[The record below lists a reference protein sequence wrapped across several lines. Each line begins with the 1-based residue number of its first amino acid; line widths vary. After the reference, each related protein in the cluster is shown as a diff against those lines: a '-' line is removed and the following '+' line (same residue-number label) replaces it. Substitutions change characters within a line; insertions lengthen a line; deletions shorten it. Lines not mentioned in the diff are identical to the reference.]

1 MECNRETVK
10 FDCFDTR
17 NITVKVSAKELL
29 EEGAKLLGVTALACC
44 GRCEMLNNE
53 ALVEGIVKFCA
64 IYKTAEGE
72 IRKIERSE
80 RFGVNETIPGVMPK
94 SYMLAKAEAE
104 KVRGYVE
111 AGSLMLTCSVYITGT
126 LITPYQRE
134 LLTDL
139 SGDDIRKREETV
151 MLNCVSFTT
160 PLRFTVT
167 NDTELSLRVPEVK
180 EILCINAGATVNEA
194 HLSAG
199 QLILGGQIPLQTI
212 YHSAD
217 EYEPVIQVSD
227 KIDFSQLI
235 ELKNVE
241 GGSSPIVHLSVE
253 DITVTVTP
261 NAEGENRVLT
271 YSVMLCG
278 YAYMTEAKECTLIN
292 DAYSTGGG
300 LECTRETIKLSC
312 TKEPVTCAVNQ
323 HISVPIPEGKT
334 PISRISSV
342 NFTPVIT
349 ACRMLDGRAELEGRG
364 EVSVIYMASGSGELE
379 GFNVTV
385 PIRLLCD
392 NLDFEEDTQMMAN
405 VSLTDMQAVLVSGGE
420 VEIRAAFSAIFLPC
434 ACEDSEIITDARQGD
449 ACDMPEFGIII
460 YMAQKNETLWDICKR
475 FGADME
481 EVRALNPDLSD
492 VPQQGQKIYIF
503 RKLQVC

>member
-17 NITVKVSAKELL
+17 NITVKVSAKELF
-29 EEGAKLLGVTALACC
+29 EEGAKLLSVTALACC

-72 IRKIERSE
+72 IKKTERSE
-80 RFGVNETIPGVMPK
+80 RFGVNETIPGVLPK

-111 AGSLMLTCSVYITGT
+111 AGSLMFTCSVHITGT
-126 LITPYQRE
+126 LITPCQRE
-134 LLTDL
+134 LLTGLEGEDV
-139 SGDDIRKREETV
+139 RKKEEKI

-167 NDTELSLRVPEVK
+167 GDTELSLRVPEVK
-180 EILCINAGATVNEA
+180 EILCVNAGATVNEA

-199 QLILGGQIPLQTI
+199 QLILGGQIPLQTV
-212 YHSAD
+212 YYSTD

-227 KIDFSQLI
+227 KMDFSQLI
-235 ELKNVE
+235 ELKNAE
-241 GGSSPIVHLSVE
+241 GGNSPIVHLSVE
-253 DITVTVTP
+253 EISVTVTP
-261 NAEGENRVLT
+261 NAEGENRILT

-278 YAYMTEAKECTLIN
+278 YAYGTEAKECTLIN
-292 DAYSTGGG
+292 DAYSTDGG
-300 LECTRETIKLSC
+300 LECTREAIKLSC
-312 TKEPVTCAVNQ
+312 TKEPVTCTVNQ
-323 HISVPIPEGKT
+323 HISVPLPDGKT

-349 ACRMLDGRAELEGRG
+349 ACHMLDGRAELEGNG
-364 EVSVIYMASGSGELE
+364 EVSVIYMASGSGELD

-385 PIRLLCD
+385 PIRLTCD
-392 NLDFEEDTQMMAN
+392 NLDFKADMQMMAN

-420 VEIRAAFSAIFLPC
+420 VEIRAAFSTVFLPC
-434 ACEDSEIITDARQGD
+434 ACEENEFITDAKQGEG
-449 ACDMPEFGIII
+449 CDMPEFGIII
-460 YMAQKNETLWDICKR
+460 YMVQRDETLWDICKR
-475 FGADME
+475 FGVDME
-481 EVRALNPDLSD
+481 EVKSLNLEIGETL
-492 VPQQGQKIYIF
+492 QQGQKIYIF
-503 RKLQVC
+503 RKLKVC